1 MRLVDRALNA
11 LDILSRN
18 MDGMSVTELANQLGI
33 PASSTHRVLASLK
46 GNDLVVQD
54 KHTKKYHPSYRICG
68 IAANIIKSSTL
79 VRNGNPLVKELAEK
93 INQKVDLC
101 VMEHG
106 AIRNI
111 VSSNC
116 GAPVQYM
123 EQSELEQPECAMAA
137 GQVFRAY
144 QYMEPDMKEMEHIR
158 RQGYTLVDCEE
169 QSYKQEAACP
179 IFDFYGDIMAAL
191 TFVSIKDGNTREL
204 VRRICL
210 LRQFAEQISKS
221 VRQR

>member
-1 MRLVDRALNA
+1 MQLVDRALNA

-18 MDGMSVTELANQLGI
+18 MDGMSVTELANQLEI

-106 AIRNI
+106 VIRNI
-111 VSSNC
+111 VRNGSWTGIPRLSVY
-116 GAPVQYM
+116 GAGYEGDGTYPQ
-123 EQSELEQPECAMAA
+123 A
-137 GQVFRAY
+137 GIYAR
-144 QYMEPDMKEMEHIR
+144 
-158 RQGYTLVDCEE
+158 
-169 QSYKQEAACP
+169 
-179 IFDFYGDIMAAL
+179 
-191 TFVSIKDGNTREL
+191 
-204 VRRICL
+204 
-210 LRQFAEQISKS
+210 
-221 VRQR
+221 

>member
-1 MRLVDRALNA
+1 
-11 LDILSRN
+11 
-18 MDGMSVTELANQLGI
+18 
-33 PASSTHRVLASLK
+33 
-46 GNDLVVQD
+46 
-54 KHTKKYHPSYRICG
+54 
-68 IAANIIKSSTL
+68 
-79 VRNGNPLVKELAEK
+79 
-93 INQKVDLC
+93 
-101 VMEHG
+101 
-106 AIRNI
+106 
-111 VSSNC
+111 
-116 GAPVQYM
+116 
-123 EQSELEQPECAMAA
+123 EQPECAMAA
-137 GQVFRAY
+137 EQVFRAY

-169 QSYKQEAACP
+169 KSYRQEAACP

>member
-1 MRLVDRALNA
+1 
-11 LDILSRN
+11 
-18 MDGMSVTELANQLGI
+18 
-33 PASSTHRVLASLK
+33 
-46 GNDLVVQD
+46 
-54 KHTKKYHPSYRICG
+54 
-68 IAANIIKSSTL
+68 
-79 VRNGNPLVKELAEK
+79 
-93 INQKVDLC
+93 
-101 VMEHG
+101 MEHG
-106 AIRNI
+106 VIRNI

>member
-116 GAPVQYM
+116 GAVYG
-123 EQSELEQPECAMAA
+123 AVRA
-137 GQVFRAY
+137 GTAGVRNGSWTGIPRLSVYGA
-144 QYMEPDMKEMEHIR
+144 
-158 RQGYTLVDCEE
+158 GYE
-169 QSYKQEAACP
+169 
-179 IFDFYGDIMAAL
+179 GDGTYPPAGIY
-191 TFVSIKDGNTREL
+191 DR
-204 VRRICL
+204 
-210 LRQFAEQISKS
+210 
-221 VRQR
+221 